1 VTATRRDRPT
11 TRRSSP
17 TRATSPG
24 RSRPS
29 VGALPGWGT
38 VVVAVVALL
47 CAIGVVMVFSASSVT
62 SVRDTG
68 TSWSFALRQLA
79 WLAGGCGLAWLAS
92 RVPAEVWR
100 ERLGPVLM
108 GLSVAGLAWLAASV
122 VLDRLVGQGL
132 PFAIEVKGATRWVG
146 VGPLQFQPSELA
158 KPAMVLWVARLLGER
173 RDLGT
178 WVGLRPVLIALGG
191 TCLLVVIGDD
201 LGTTLLLGVIVLT
214 LLLMAGAPWRILGM
228 LTGALVM
235 VAVVVLTTLEGFRL
249 ARIAAFLD
257 PVAHGADK
265 AWQVRQS
272 QIGLASGGL
281 FGSGPGY
288 SRAKWGFLPEAHTDF
303 ILSVIGEEFGLV
315 GTVVVIGLFLALILA
330 GCSIAMGTTDRF
342 RRLVAI
348 GVTAWLGTQALINVG
363 VAVGTLPTKGITLP
377 FVSYGGSSLMT
388 SLLGVGILLA
398 MARGPAPRVVD
409 LSDRRRPRATARRP

>member
-1 VTATRRDRPT
+1 VTATRRHRPAPRSAATARPT
-11 TRRSSP
+11 RRMG
-17 TRATSPG
+17 PG
-24 RSRPS
+24 PIP
-29 VGALPGWGT
+29 VPGT
-38 VVVAVVALL
+38 VVVVVVGLL

-62 SVRDTG
+62 SVRATG

-79 WLAGGCGLAWLAS
+79 WLASGCGLAWLAS

-100 ERLGPVLM
+100 ERLAPLLM
-108 GLSVAGLAWLAASV
+108 GLSLAGLTWLAASV
-122 VLDRLVGQGL
+122 LLDRFVGQGL
-132 PFAIEVKGATRWVG
+132 PFAIEVKGATRWIG
-146 VGPLQFQPSELA
+146 VGPVQFQPSELA
-158 KPAMVLWVARLLGER
+158 KPAMVLWVARLLSER

-178 WVGLRPVLIALGG
+178 LVGLRPVLVALGG
-191 TCLLVVIGDD
+191 TSLLVVIGDD
-201 LGTTLLLGVIVLT
+201 LGTTLLLGVVVLT
-214 LLLMAGAPWRILGM
+214 LLLMAGAPWRVLGM
-228 LTGALVM
+228 LSAVM
-235 VAVVVLTTLEGFRL
+235 VAGAGLVLATLEGFRL

-257 PVAHGADK
+257 PVAHGSDK
-265 AWQVRQS
+265 AWQLRQS
-272 QIGLASGGL
+272 QIGLASGGV

-315 GTVVVIGLFLALILA
+315 GTVTVIALFVALILA
-330 GCSIAMGTTDRF
+330 GCAIAMGTTDRF

-398 MARGPAPRVVD
+398 MARPPEHRPVD
-409 LSDRRRPRATARRP
+409 LTERRRARPSARRR